1 MNEKTTLE
9 IIAPT
14 VEEALAQGLSQ
25 LGLTADAVSV
35 EVLDSGSK
43 GLFGFGGRQ
52 VRVRL
57 TVNPPPSEIAG
68 PVTQS
73 KPEAKQAKAP
83 VKRAE
88 PAPKAKESKPQ
99 PKAEVKESKPQA
111 KVEVKPEA
119 KSARVEKKPDPAKTL
134 PLPPKEESHSSDMV
148 LEAAESIVSKLIHLM
163 GMKAQVSAHYDES
176 STDDR
181 RVIQVDVHG
190 DNLSALI
197 GRHAETLTAF
207 QHVASLMVGK
217 QTQQWVQLTVDV
229 EGYRERRE
237 KQVRQIALRMVEQV
251 IKTGR
256 KATLEPMTASERRA
270 IHIEL
275 RGHPAVTTEST
286 GEEPHRKV
294 VILPKK
300 Q

>member
-1 MNEKTTLE
+1 MSDRTTLE

-14 VEEALAQGLSQ
+14 VEEALLQGLSQ

-43 GLFGFGGRQ
+43 GLFGLGGRQ

-57 TVNPPPSEIAG
+57 IVNPPPGEVVVPAS
-68 PVTQS
+68 PP
-73 KPEAKQAKAP
+73 KPKPAP

-88 PAPKAKESKPQ
+88 SAPKAKETKPET
-99 PKAEVKESKPQA
+99 KVEA
-111 KVEVKPEA
+111 KVETKSEPKPEP
-119 KSARVEKKPDPAKTL
+119 KPRRVEKKTAPA
-134 PLPPKEESHSSDMV
+134 
-148 LEAAESIVSKLIHLM
+148 EAAAVVKKADNPDSDPVLDTTESIVSKLIFHL

-181 RVIQVDVHG
+181 RTIQVDIRG

-207 QHVASLMVGK
+207 QHIASLMVGK
-217 QTQQWVQLTVDV
+217 QTQQWVQLVVDV
-229 EGYRERRE
+229 EGYRDRRD
-237 KQVRQIALRMVEQV
+237 KQVRQLALRMVDQV

-256 KATLEPMTASERRA
+256 KATLEPMTASERRT

-294 VILPKK
+294 VILPKE
-300 Q
+300 

>member
-1 MNEKTTLE
+1 MSDRPTLE

-14 VEEALAQGLSQ
+14 VEEALLQGLSQ

-43 GLFGFGGRQ
+43 GLFGLGGRQ

-57 TVNPPPSEIAG
+57 TVNPPPGEVVPASAPKPK
-68 PVTQS
+68 PV
-73 KPEAKQAKAP
+73 PA
-83 VKRAE
+83 KRAE
-88 PAPKAKESKPQ
+88 SAPKAKEAKP
-99 PKAEVKESKPQA
+99 EVKVEAAKLEPKPRRA
-111 KVEVKPEA
+111 
-119 KSARVEKKPDPAKTL
+119 EKKPAPVEKAAPVVVKKADSHDADP
-134 PLPPKEESHSSDMV
+134 V
-148 LEAAESIVSKLIHLM
+148 LDTTESIVSKLIYHL

-181 RVIQVDVHG
+181 RTIQVDIRG

-207 QHVASLMVGK
+207 QHIASLMVGK
-217 QTQQWVQLTVDV
+217 QTQQWVQLVVDV
-229 EGYRERRE
+229 EGYRDRRD
-237 KQVRQIALRMVEQV
+237 KQIRQLALRMVDQV
-251 IKTGR
+251 IKTGK
-256 KATLEPMTASERRA
+256 KASLEPMTASERRI

-294 VILPKK
+294 VILPKE
-300 Q
+300 

>member
-1 MNEKTTLE
+1 MSGTTLE

-14 VEEALAQGLSQ
+14 VEEALSQGLAQ

-43 GLFGFGGRQ
+43 GLFGLGGRQ

-57 TVNPPPSEIAG
+57 TVNPPPGEEVQTPPPAR
-68 PVTQS
+68 Q
-73 KPEAKQAKAP
+73 KPADRPKGKPAP
-83 VKRAE
+83 VQKTE
-88 PAPKAKESKPQ
+88 SAPKAQREQKPR
-99 PKAEVKESKPQA
+99 A
-111 KVEVKPEA
+111 
-119 KSARVEKKPDPAKTL
+119 EKKPGREAPAAPAPEKTRQASDSNDPLLDTT
-134 PLPPKEESHSSDMV
+134 
-148 LEAAESIVSKLIHLM
+148 ESIVSKLIHYL

-181 RVIQVDVHG
+181 RIIQVDVRG
-190 DNLSALI
+190 DDLSALI
-197 GRHAETLTAF
+197 GRQAETLNAF
-207 QHVASLMVGK
+207 QYVASLIVGK
-217 QTQQWVQLTVDV
+217 ETQKWVQLVVDV
-229 EGYRERRE
+229 EGYRSRRE
-237 KQVRQIALRMVEQV
+237 QQVRQIALRMVDQV

-275 RGHPAVTTEST
+275 RGHPAVTTESV

-294 VILPKK
+294 VILPKE
-300 Q
+300 